1 MKTNL
6 FSEFDAVSAKAFK
19 QKIQFDLKGADYNE
33 TLVWQ
38 SLEGIH
44 VKPFYHSD
52 EIKETVAVQA
62 PQQWFIGEK
71 IFIVDAAKSAQT
83 ANKAIENGAEAIYFQ
98 ADTLFDLELLF
109 ESLKHKGIPLYFE
122 LSFLDEDFY
131 KRFHAFAKAYHIT
144 TKLDI
149 INHLAL
155 DGNWYHNLQKDH
167 DIVSSLLQGEESK
180 LTVDT
185 TLYQNAGATM
195 VQQLAYGIAH
205 LTEYL
210 NHCEKEKLSINL
222 VTFEVAVGTNYFF
235 EIAKLRALRKLAA
248 VVLSAFNYTDV
259 VINIIA
265 HPSRRNKTIYDYN
278 INMLRTTTECMSA
291 VLGGADWVV
300 NMPYDALYHKTNNFG
315 QRISRNQLIVLK
327 EESYFDVVQNPA
339 DGSYYV
345 EELTSQL
352 AEKALTLY
360 KDIEAQG
367 GFLRQLKE
375 GTIQRKIKESAAKEQ
390 AKFDEGELIL
400 LGTNKHPNPK
410 DVMKGELEIY
420 PFVKI
425 NPRKTLLEP
434 IIAKRLAEA
443 LEQERIKAEK

>member
-6 FSEFDAVSAKAFK
+6 FSEFEAVSAKAFK

-52 EIKETVAVQA
+52 EIKETTAVQA
-62 PQQWFIGEK
+62 PEQWFIGEK

-83 ANKAIENGAEAIYFQ
+83 AIKSIESGVEAVYFQ
-98 ADTLFDLELLF
+98 ADAPFDVELLF
-109 ESLKHKGIPLYFE
+109 EGLSTIETPLYFE
-122 LSFLDEDFY
+122 LGFLDEGFY
-131 KRFHAFAKAYHIT
+131 KRINAFAKAYHIT
-144 TKLDI
+144 IKLDI

-167 DIVSSLLQGEESK
+167 DVVSSLLQGGEKK

-185 TLYQNAGATM
+185 ILYQNAGATM

-210 NHCEKEKLSINL
+210 NHCEKEKLNLDL

-235 EIAKLRALRKLAA
+235 EIAKLRALRKLVSA
-248 VVLSAFNYTDV
+248 VITAFNYNDTT
-259 VINIIA
+259 IKIIA

-315 QRISRNQLIVLK
+315 QRISRNQLIILK

-352 AEKALTLY
+352 AEKALALY

-390 AKFDEGELIL
+390 AKFDQGELIL

-410 DVMKGELEIY
+410 DIMKGELEIY

-434 IIAKRLAEA
+434 IISKRLGEA